1 MTIIIHLFL
10 ISKTVLELQSIRCKS
25 KSDIHT
31 IMFMSASRIF
41 AHVTRQTPVQTG
53 K

>member
-1 MTIIIHLFL
+1 MTIIMHLFL

-31 IMFMSASRIF
+31 IMFTSPTRIF
-41 AHVTRQTPVQTG
+41 VHVTGRTPV
-53 K
+53 